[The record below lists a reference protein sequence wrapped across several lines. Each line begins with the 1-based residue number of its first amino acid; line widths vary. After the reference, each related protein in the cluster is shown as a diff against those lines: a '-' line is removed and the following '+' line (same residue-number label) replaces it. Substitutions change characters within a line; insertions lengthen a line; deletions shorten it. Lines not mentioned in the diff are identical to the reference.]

1 MLLLLGAC
9 GMLDI
14 AFFSSLPRTTY
25 FLMANMNYCCKATHM
40 RSSRQFDEN
49 ISLGTSSRH
58 YILKVFLFDD
68 AVGNSKI
75 IVYLQKSPRR
85 DSRIDDPEYRVT
97 CSYDNIRRINTQKQA
112 LSTQRTLSCNATTH
126 LPHYKPSIHSTV
138 LEETSVRNAAQ
149 SCHIQRVAQ

>member
-40 RSSRQFDEN
+40 RSSRQSDEN

-58 YILKVFLFDD
+58 YIFKVFLFDN
-68 AVGNSKI
+68 AAGNSNT
-75 IVYLQKSPRR
+75 IVYIYKSPRR
-85 DSRIDDPEYRVT
+85 DSRIDDPKYRVT
-97 CSYDNIRRINTQKQA
+97 CSYDNIRQNSTQKQD
-112 LSTQRTLSCNATTH
+112 
-126 LPHYKPSIHSTV
+126 
-138 LEETSVRNAAQ
+138 
-149 SCHIQRVAQ
+149 